1 MIFSFSKNI
10 YASRS
15 RRSKQSDNTFM
26 FKNTKK
32 NEIFVTFLYFC
43 RRIEKMANG
52 SVKYHRHWDR
62 KERTKIQ

>member
-1 MIFSFSKNI
+1 
-10 YASRS
+10 
-15 RRSKQSDNTFM
+15 M